1 MQAVSASVQVFV
13 SFIIGNIAEWVGS
26 IKFVIVILYFLSFV
40 GNFLYS
46 CGGAVSLN
54 TLLGGRIICGAAS
67 ASGAIVF
74 SYITSITP
82 DRAVV
87 FKLLSMYRTA
97 AGICMALAQLVAI
110 FFGYCDFKIKGYR
123 ITSFNAPTFASS
135 FIILAICL
143 LLIVVL
149 ENPEVKFTKLQNQTF
164 LSALKQ
170 FFSVGRKRLIA
181 CLILLWS
188 MFLSSFIISEVV
200 YFMPLFLTLKIH
212 WDTKFQGI
220 AFMVASILG
229 VAGSYF
235 APKLINIQTIFR
247 KAEEDDLNESET
259 IECEKLGVEKKDYL
273 YRNQV
278 FLSISALLI
287 SLVGQAFM
295 VGASEALKYKLMPPT
310 NSGIFFV
317 AGMSITLLGY
327 IFLTSSIPAIFS
339 TYIDPE
345 LKVLLMPLIGAISG
359 VGKLVAPIVLAA
371 LYKTKLGLPI
381 AVGFGMMLVAIS
393 IPPLFWLRKKRY

>member
-1 MQAVSASVQVFV
+1 MQAVYASVQVFV

-82 DRAVV
+82 DRVFV

-97 AGICMALAQLVAI
+97 AGIFMALAQLVAI

-123 ITSFNAPTFASS
+123 INSFNAPTFASS

-149 ENPEVKFTKLQNQTF
+149 ENPEVKKFTKVQNQTF

-170 FFSVGRKRLIA
+170 FFNVGRKRLIS

-188 MFLSSFIISEVV
+188 MFLSSFIMSEVV
-200 YFMPLFLTLKIH
+200 YFMPLFLTLQVH

-235 APKLINIQTIFR
+235 APKLIDIKCIFR
-247 KAEEDDLNESET
+247 KAEEDGLNESET
-259 IECEKLGVEKKDYL
+259 IECEKLGVEKKDFL
-273 YRNQV
+273 YCNQV
-278 FLSISALLI
+278 F
-287 SLVGQAFM
+287 
-295 VGASEALKYKLMPPT
+295 
-310 NSGIFFV
+310 
-317 AGMSITLLGY
+317 
-327 IFLTSSIPAIFS
+327 
-339 TYIDPE
+339 
-345 LKVLLMPLIGAISG
+345 
-359 VGKLVAPIVLAA
+359 
-371 LYKTKLGLPI
+371 
-381 AVGFGMMLVAIS
+381 
-393 IPPLFWLRKKRY
+393 